1 LEQTG
6 AGNAKRVEQ
15 QLIFVERIGALEA
28 VDSQAVVVLA
38 DGIDNKKILNPKAL
52 LFRFGIYCVYLSA
65 KTSYRI

>member
-1 LEQTG
+1 MRFSVTFGYAIFFCVL
-6 AGNAKRVEQ
+6 
-15 QLIFVERIGALEA
+15 FVERIGALEA

>member
-1 LEQTG
+1 V
-6 AGNAKRVEQ
+6 AA
-15 QLIFVERIGALEA
+15 ALEA